1 MPEIL
6 NMSVPKNKLNKL
18 TKLLEE
24 LNENDANKVLEFAE
38 SLKKPRNK
46 RLKPS
51 DFRGI
56 WKDKDLDVEEMCK
69 ELREEWER
77 DIS

>member
-1 MPEIL
+1 
-6 NMSVPKNKLNKL
+6 MSVPKDKLNKL
-18 TKLLEE
+18 
-24 LNENDANKVLEFAE
+24 LNELDEKDTSKVLEFAE
-38 SLKKPRNK
+38 SLKKRKGK

-56 WKDKDLDVEEMCK
+56 WKHKKLDVEK
-69 ELREEWER
+69 ISRELRAEWDR